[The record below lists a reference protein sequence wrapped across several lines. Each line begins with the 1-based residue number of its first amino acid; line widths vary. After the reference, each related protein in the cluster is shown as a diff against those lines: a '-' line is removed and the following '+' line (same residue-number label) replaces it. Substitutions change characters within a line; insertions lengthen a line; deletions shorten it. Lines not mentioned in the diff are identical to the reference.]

1 MENLNAKI
9 DYNKKAKSLWE
20 SEWLF
25 RNGGDDEMDKDTVVA
40 VCSLHLLFLLLPLW
54 RLKVL

>member
-40 VCSLHLLFLLLPLW
+40 VCSLLSLVVSIIAL
-54 RLKVL
+54 VAA